1 VNAVHSIHARAG
13 ERIGTM
19 HDEPAAAPSTAP
31 SSGIATAARFARQL
45 MLPGFDLDA
54 QRRLGAVRVLVI
66 GAGGLGSAVIP
77 ALAAAGIGTI
87 GIVDDDVVESSNL
100 HRQTIHGVADVGR
113 NKARSAV
120 DAVARLSPATVAL
133 PLEGRLTSENARAI
147 FAEYDLVIDG
157 SDNFA
162 TRYLVD
168 DAARLRGIPVVW
180 GAVSQFGGQA
190 SVSWAEHGPTYRDL
204 FPAPPAPGSVLSC
217 AEGGV
222 MPTVCG
228 VVGSIMAGE
237 AIKLVT
243 GLGDPLVGRVTTF
256 DSLSGGFREI
266 PYARDPEAA
275 PIVELSDYESF
286 CGVAPTRGTLSA
298 VELAAELD
306 AGADIVL
313 LDVRESWEVEV
324 AVLPDALVI
333 PLGALTGAIDSLD
346 PEQAFVVYCH
356 AGIRS
361 ASALRTMKARG
372 FTDVRHLD
380 GGIDAWSRLVD
391 PSVPRY

>member
-1 VNAVHSIHARAG
+1 MQDEHADAR
-13 ERIGTM
+13 GT
-19 HDEPAAAPSTAP
+19 
-31 SSGIATAARFARQL
+31 ATAARFARQL

-54 QRRLGAVRVLVI
+54 QHRLGAVRVLVI

-77 ALAAAGIGTI
+77 ALAAAGVGTI
-87 GIVDDDVVESSNL
+87 GIIDDDVVEPSNL
-100 HRQTIHGVADVGR
+100 HRQTIHGIADVGR
-113 NKARSAV
+113 SKARSAV

-147 FAEYDLVIDG
+147 FAEYDLVLDG

-168 DAARLRGIPVVW
+168 DAALLRGIPVVW

-190 SVSWAEHGPTYRDL
+190 GVSWAEHGPTYRDL
-204 FPAPPAPGSVLSC
+204 FPVPPAPGSVLSC
-217 AEGGV
+217 AQGGV

-228 VVGSIMAGE
+228 VIGAIMAGE

-243 GLGDPLVGRVTTF
+243 GIGDPLVGRVTTF
-256 DSLSGGFREI
+256 DALSGGFREI
-266 PYARDPEAA
+266 AYARDPESA
-275 PIVELSDYESF
+275 PITELIDYEAF
-286 CGVAPTRGTLSA
+286 CGVAPDRSSLSA
-298 VELAAELD
+298 VELAAEL
-306 AGADIVL
+306 AADVDVVL
-313 LDVRESWEVEV
+313 LDVREGWEVEI

-333 PLGALTGAIDSLD
+333 PLGSLDGAIDSLD
-346 PEQAFVVYCH
+346 PAQAFVVYCH
-356 AGIRS
+356 AGVRS

-372 FTDVRHLD
+372 FTNVRHLD

-391 PSVPRY
+391 PTVPRY